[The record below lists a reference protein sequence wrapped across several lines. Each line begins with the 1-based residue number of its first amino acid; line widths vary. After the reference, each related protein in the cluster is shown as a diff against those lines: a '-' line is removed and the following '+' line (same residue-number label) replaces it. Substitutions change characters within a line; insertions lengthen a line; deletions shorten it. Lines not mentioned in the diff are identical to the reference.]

1 MLSLI
6 VNLTIRKKKH
16 NAHKLYAKRTKN
28 NRKRKLNDLIKSSN
42 SLLGS
47 IIKVICRNDLQ
58 TTIIEDLLANLNI
71 GALKTDNE
79 RKVQLDLLDRLHDAL
94 SNHITTNNTTK
105 DIDENGLHM
114 LIGTKDLESLDDLLD
129 GGMRKKHA

>member
-1 MLSLI
+1 M
-6 VNLTIRKKKH
+6 
-16 NAHKLYAKRTKN
+16 KR
-28 NRKRKLNDLIKSSN
+28 SN

-47 IIKVICRNDLQ
+47 IIQVICRNDLQ
-58 TTIIEDLLANLNI
+58 TTITEDLLANLNI

-79 RKVQLDLLDRLHDAL
+79 RKVQLDLLDCIHDAL

-129 GGMRKKHA
+129 EGMRKKHA

>member
-1 MLSLI
+1 M
-6 VNLTIRKKKH
+6 
-16 NAHKLYAKRTKN
+16 
-28 NRKRKLNDLIKSSN
+28 KSSN

-47 IIKVICRNDLQ
+47 IIQVIRRNDLQ
-58 TTIIEDLLANLNI
+58 VTVLEDLLANLNI

-129 GGMRKKHA
+129 EGMRKKHA